1 MHPLRLA
8 FALALCALIAPG
20 LAATAS
26 ARAMVL
32 ECRVVAEFPHDPQT
46 STQGLI
52 YSQGLLLESSG
63 GFGQSYLTISEPE
76 TGRRLLTRHIEG
88 RYFAEGIALHDNKL
102 YMLTWLSGTGFIFDA
117 QSLELLASFA
127 YRADGETTEGWG
139 LAHDGTR
146 FILSAGTDTLRFHRP
161 GDFART
167 GTLTVRDGDEPV
179 RLLNELEC
187 VGGMILA
194 NVWKSDRLAI
204 IDPQSGQV
212 AAWID
217 LTPLRERIAP
227 ESGSANGIAYD
238 PESGRLFVTGKH
250 WDKLFVIEVDTAL
263 WRMPVSRETV
273 SGTPLP

>member
-8 FALALCALIAPG
+8 FALALCALVVLG
-20 LAATAS
+20 HAATAS
-26 ARAMVL
+26 AQAMVL
-32 ECRVVAEFPHDPQT
+32 DCRVVAEFPHDPQT
-46 STQGLI
+46 STQGLL

-76 TGRRLLTRHIEG
+76 TGRRLLTRRIEG
-88 RYFAEGIALHDNKL
+88 RYFAEGIALHQNKL
-102 YMLTWLSGTGFIFDA
+102 YMLTWLSGTGFIFDP

-139 LAHDGTR
+139 LAHDGKR
-146 FILSAGTDTLRFHRP
+146 FILSAGTDTLRFHRS

-167 GTLTVRDGDEPV
+167 GTLAVRDDEEPI
-179 RLLNELEC
+179 RLLNELEY

-194 NVWKSDRLAI
+194 NVWKSDRLAVI
-204 IDPQSGQV
+204 NPESGQI

-250 WDKLFVIEVDTAL
+250 WDKLFVIEVDATL
-263 WRMPVSRETV
+263 WRLPVSRETMPA
-273 SGTPLP
+273 SPLP